1 MAGNRLLHG
10 PRVLFLTVVVSVCFF
25 AVFVISIVEFSS
37 SRPTDRPTDWTE
49 ALCGRAREREGERG
63 RKREGKRGTRG
74 KDRKERGGER
84 ERESKQRD
92 DRGHD
97 HREQEDHEEDAVPRF
112 VRFRSRRS
120 RGRRSPCPPP
130 DTAFPP
136 RRGSINRRLGGGG
149 EGKKLD
155 EERQRDRGR
164 EGEREGGR

>member
-10 PRVLFLTVVVSVCFF
+10 PRVLFLTAVVSVCFF

-84 ERESKQRD
+84 ERIEAAGRPRARSSGTGGP
-92 DRGHD
+92 RGG
-97 HREQEDHEEDAVPRF
+97 RGSAFRAVPVTAVTWSPISLPSPRHGF
-112 VRFRSRRS
+112 PTKEGEYQPEVRW
-120 RGRRSPCPPP
+120 GRRRKE
-130 DTAFPP
+130 A
-136 RRGSINRRLGGGG
+136 R
-149 EGKKLD
+149 
-155 EERQRDRGR
+155 
-164 EGEREGGR
+164 